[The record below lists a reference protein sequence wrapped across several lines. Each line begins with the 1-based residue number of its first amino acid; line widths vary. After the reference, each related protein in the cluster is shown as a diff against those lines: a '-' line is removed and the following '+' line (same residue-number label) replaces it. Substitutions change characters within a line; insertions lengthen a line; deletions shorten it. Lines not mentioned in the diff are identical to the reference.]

1 MAEQKSL
8 LPHPPAEMPKPDS
21 GRRSPTLWVR
31 EIGIFKTLEEGNEVR
46 RIKLRTGLNIL
57 WAKPEEES
65 GPVRLYEPGLSGH
78 ASGKTTFCRMLRHL
92 LGEKHF
98 ANELVTR
105 GIREHFPG
113 GWILGEVLIN
123 DSLWLVGRPFTLGA
137 HPFCVREVTID
148 DYLRDRPASQN
159 FQLYIEE
166 LETATVN
173 SLSVKYLPKS
183 GELARWSHLLQ
194 WLARDQECR
203 FIQITD
209 WRSKLSRSDSPE
221 LAVDDQH
228 SLMRAVVGVLGE
240 EERGEIER
248 NAKLNREKEKVTAE
262 TPLLQQQAK
271 TDHKR
276 LERALRRELPTPDD
290 PLLVESVRAELA
302 ESLSKTESEI
312 AEVDNDSELL
322 RLQEAHETAI
332 RKSTEVNTELRIIDG
347 RLGELNTKLL
357 MHQRGKAEQSAR
369 DFIAGIPP
377 GVGYCRVTIEEA
389 RKKGCALAADQPR
402 DITSES
408 ILRRIED
415 RGSEIQQEID
425 GLSQRR
431 SLLHG
436 QIRQN
441 KHEEQAVFGQL
452 TQERTNLAKKRHE
465 LYSRRSELL
474 DHIKLAERAHEA
486 WTQASKLTRRI
497 EELEAAIDTSRKT
510 QERYRERDKKAVRD
524 LSLFY
529 REIVRA
535 VLGTSVSGSIQ
546 FSGRDFACRIE
557 RNGDVSSGAIDTI
570 KILAFDLAAL
580 AASVSGHGSHPR
592 FLLHDS
598 PREADMAPLTYKRL
612 FLWARQLEESFDD
625 QPYNFQYIIT
635 TTEPPPA
642 ELQTEPWLL
651 SPILDASQPDKRLL
665 GVDL

>member
-1 MAEQKSL
+1 
-8 LPHPPAEMPKPDS
+8 MPKPDA

-46 RIKLRTGLNIL
+46 RIKLRPGLNIL
-57 WAKPEEES
+57 WAKPEDES

-78 ASGKTTFCRMLRHL
+78 ASGKTTFCRMFRHI
-92 LGEKHF
+92 LGERHF

-113 GWILGEVLIN
+113 GWVLGEVLIN
-123 DSLWLVGRPFTLGA
+123 DSLWLVGRPFTLGS
-137 HPFCVREVTID
+137 HPFCVPAITID
-148 DYLRDRPASQN
+148 DYLRDKPAPQS
-159 FQLYIEE
+159 FQIYAEA
-166 LETATVN
+166 LEKATVN
-173 SLSVKYLPKS
+173 SLSIKYLPKS
-183 GELARWSHLLQ
+183 GERARWPHLLQ

-209 WRSKLSRSDSPE
+209 WRSKLSKSDSPE

-248 NAKLNREKEKVTAE
+248 NAKLNREKEAATAE
-262 TPLLQQQAK
+262 APILERQAK
-271 TDHKR
+271 KDHQR
-276 LERALRRELPTPDD
+276 LESALGRELPTPDD

-302 ESLSKTESEI
+302 QALSKTEAEI
-312 AEVDNDSELL
+312 AKVDNDDELL
-322 RLQEAHETAI
+322 RLEKAHETAI
-332 RKSTEVNTELRIIDG
+332 RKSVEVNTELRLIDG
-347 RLGELNTKLL
+347 RIVEQNTKLL
-357 MHQRGKAEQSAR
+357 MHQRKRTEQSAR

-377 GVGYCRVTIEEA
+377 GVGYCRVPVEEA
-389 RKKGCALAADQPR
+389 RKNGCTLAADQPR

-415 RGSEIQQEID
+415 LGSEIQQEID

-431 SLLHG
+431 SLLHE
-436 QIRQN
+436 QLRQS
-441 KHEEQAVFGQL
+441 KQEEQDAFGQL
-452 TQERTNLAKKRHE
+452 TRTRTNLAKKRYE
-465 LYSRRSELL
+465 LYSRRSDLL
-474 DHIKLAERAHEA
+474 DHIKLAERAREA
-486 WTQASKLTRRI
+486 WTQSGKLKRRI
-497 EELEAAIDTSRKT
+497 VELEAAIDTSRKT
-510 QERYRERDKKAVRD
+510 QEKFRERDKKAVRE

-529 REIVRA
+529 SEIVRA
-535 VLGTSVSGSIQ
+535 VLGISVSGAIQ
-546 FSGRDFACRIE
+546 LSGRDFVCRIE
-557 RNGDVSSGAIDTI
+557 RNGDVSSGAVDTI

-580 AASVSGHGSHPR
+580 AASVSGHGNHPR

-612 FLWARQLEESFDD
+612 FLWARQLEEAFDGR
-625 QPYNFQYIIT
+625 PYNFQYIIT
-635 TTEPPPA
+635 TTEAPPA

-651 SPILDASQPDKRLL
+651 DPVLDASRPERRLL